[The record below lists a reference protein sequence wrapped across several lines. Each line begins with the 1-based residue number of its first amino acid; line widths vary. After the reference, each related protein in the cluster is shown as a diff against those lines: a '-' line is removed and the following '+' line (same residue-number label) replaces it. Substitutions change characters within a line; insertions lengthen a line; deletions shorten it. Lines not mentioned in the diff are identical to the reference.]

1 MVPGA
6 LLAGHLLIEV
16 TPQTRKA
23 KSMIFLVTQ
32 QKESLTVE
40 QVPKELIF
48 YPLYTDTYDFL
59 ARSWRVN
66 ETSPRLNDGKTAVVL
81 LGWIRSA
88 TCAT

>member
-40 QVPKELIF
+40 QVPGLHPVLKTPSLV
-48 YPLYTDTYDFL
+48 FL
-59 ARSWRVN
+59 
-66 ETSPRLNDGKTAVVL
+66 
-81 LGWIRSA
+81 
-88 TCAT
+88 